1 MWRMHTCY
9 DEAKRSNQF
18 VFPDLFSMSMP
29 TWKRIVIIFIP
40 CPNNSP
46 QHKFKYHQ
54 LHMKLYGM
62 CLVVQVLRVKE
73 VTTSQKQCFLF
84 VTADMAED
92 FFSGRCQCRNIPMHN
107 LVNRSIHQVVHHVW
121 CELLMTSSDGCSN
134 QCSTRSRFL
143 FLCNI
148 WLNVV
153 NFQNL
158 ILIMIALMC
167 VLLPSYGLTKK

>member
-62 CLVVQVLRVKE
+62 CLVVHVLRVKE
-73 VTTSQKQCFLF
+73 VTKSQKPCFLF
-84 VTADMAED
+84 VTADMAEKKIPED
-92 FFSGRCQCRNIPMHN
+92 VNVGIYPCTTWWIDLFTRLCTMCDVSSWWHHQMVVVTNVAPVHVFCFYVISGSMLWFFK
-107 LVNRSIHQVVHHVW
+107 
-121 CELLMTSSDGCSN
+121 
-134 QCSTRSRFL
+134 
-143 FLCNI
+143 I
-148 WLNVV
+148 W
-153 NFQNL
+153 F
-158 ILIMIALMC
+158 
-167 VLLPSYGLTKK
+167 